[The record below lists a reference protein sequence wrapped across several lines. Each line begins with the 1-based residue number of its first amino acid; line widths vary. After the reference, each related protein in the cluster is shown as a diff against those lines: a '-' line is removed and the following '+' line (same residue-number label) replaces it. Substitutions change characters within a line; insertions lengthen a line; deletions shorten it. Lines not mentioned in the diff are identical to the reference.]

1 MKINPQFLWL
11 GSTGR
16 KGFHQI
22 PLNISERLFLIFDF
36 ISLLTKDQFC
46 SKDHTWSLTVLITWA
61 TVINSPWALSWFWPD
76 GQRVMKKLPRK
87 GRGVGGGLGSFFVI
101 HLQFPME
108 KCVGCHHYAC
118 TVSDKLK
125 ACLSNYWVGIY
136 RNIHPCLQILNT
148 VV

>member
-11 GSTGR
+11 GPTGR

-22 PLNISERLFLIFDF
+22 PLNIYERLFLIFDF
-36 ISLLTKDQFC
+36 ISLLTKDQSC
-46 SKDHTWSLTVLITWA
+46 SKDHTLSSTVLITWA
-61 TVINSPWALSWFWPD
+61 TVINTPWALSWFWPD
-76 GQRVMKKLPRK
+76 GQSHEKASQE
-87 GRGVGGGLGSFFVI
+87 GGGGGLGSFVVI
-101 HLQFPME
+101 HLQFPVE

-125 ACLSNYWVGIY
+125 ACLRNYWVGIY